1 MKRIMQSTLA
11 LAIAM
16 TFSVGT
22 VKAQELEEIIVT
34 LPRRRESSGHRRF
47 CNCYR
52 WQLIEG
58 CC

>member
-16 TFSVGT
+16 TFSVVT

-34 LPRRRESSGHRRF
+34 ATKKEESLQDIAVSVTVIDAK
-47 CNCYR
+47 
-52 WQLIEG
+52 LLSI
-58 CC
+58 